1 MQNPTR
7 YRTMPMPP
15 ETGGFVSGLGDVF
28 LGGLDSY
35 LKIREREKMAEITGE
50 AQHYNNTATEW
61 RTNPNARP
69 QQTSTPRQESGA
81 DSEQWIN
88 GVDNAVVVLG
98 GAGALALLLI
108 LTK

>member
-1 MQNPTR
+1 MEKQ
-7 YRTMPMPP
+7 YSTMPAN
-15 ETGGFVSGLGDVF
+15 GGFLSGLGDVF

-50 AQHYNNTATEW
+50 AQYLNNRALEYQTNVNAQPAQTA
-61 RTNPNARP
+61 N
-69 QQTSTPRQESGA
+69 QTQNQPAES
-81 DSEQWIN
+81 QWIN
-88 GVDNAVVVLG
+88 GVDNSVVLLG